1 MIQKF
6 NMGCDSYEL
15 IPGIERLL
23 AIILCFFRS
32 TGLWRLA
39 QGADFTEEEL
49 ESIRIELKHYE
60 QRIKK
65 MQHLE
70 AELKLVF
77 FFITYFS
84 GEAQIYVHG
93 SNLCTGLKSRYR
105 AQI

>member
-1 MIQKF
+1 M
-6 NMGCDSYEL
+6 
-15 IPGIERLL
+15 
-23 AIILCFFRS
+23 AIILCCFRS

-77 FFITYFS
+77 FFIPYFS
-84 GEAQIYVHG
+84 GEAQIWVLNNPSRTNFAELTFYIF
-93 SNLCTGLKSRYR
+93 GLK
-105 AQI
+105 IGLCFCVKVL